1 MTSRGRNYQN
11 TEWDSTRD
19 DYSSSVYDNQYQDD
33 SVSADVNLDHC
44 RLYIKNV
51 PKGLNEEGLRAAFA
65 KFGTLLEVHLSK
77 DPQKSYGLVRFET
90 PGEAKLAMMKM
101 NRTEP
106 LKLAITI
113 AYKSK
118 SKQNQNQNQN
128 RGHPERSERNNRSGR
143 ERNDRNDRN
152 DRSSVSM
159 SRDREDSGSVLSH
172 GKNSR
177 MADEVPNGDNNMDD
191 LLLEDDYGFS
201 DILDPNLHLELE
213 SLKLEQLKV
222 REEQLQVKQ
231 RVILLKQAER
241 RPMAQMSNRCIL
253 PDGKIVVRN
262 NADRDSRDADVS
274 FSAGAGDSNET
285 TICSCKVKSKRSWEH
300 VRTDDGSSTPSTC
313 VLCSEDRSEI
323 KHYRDKS
330 VASKVT
336 DKKSEYSSKFVSSKT
351 RDVRKKSDCS
361 KVTDTYSK
369 RSDATSKKEVKRC
382 GKCRSEV
389 TCDLKY
395 SDFYTDSDDE
405 DETNRLIQLRN
416 ADYMDIVDED
426 LKLVI
431 ALAGYPKSKMRL
443 RQMEQFQRGLTDVID
458 MQLKA
463 GLLKRVPSFL
473 DYYLNRG
480 ALVCICK
487 DGDTRDWMVRVS
499 PGLQERMCTNLVLL
513 KAKVKRL
520 CLAVLKIPRSC
531 WPATAQDAF
540 KLLQYFNPML
550 KTSLWKIYAQKT
562 VENVEFTSFLIDR
575 VSGEII
581 RGPSFKNV
589 IDYGQMEFELT
600 GYTEIYYEC
609 LLSGMEE
616 DLRSVASRVK
626 LLDELKSAETTPR
639 NASDI
644 DVSVKEVG
652 TVKEEEEDDNTIAED
667 EATTVEPETED
678 TNDVRKELESG
689 LQKDILKKLKDV
701 KYISDR
707 DEVLVWSDETNN
719 YSNEIDTEKSE
730 NTGKEQDNLE
740 SNIASTSG
748 VAVSDKTESFIES
761 NDNLIARSS
770 NLNIDSNRGIAY
782 HRRTNYLHVEH
793 ELKVAITLEGYPQ
806 NKLEGTHIRRLKHLF
821 KEYLH
826 KDMKMQ
832 RFANL
837 IIPKFQD
844 IYLSN
849 GAVIYICDSLETK
862 DYLTE
867 VLPKFINS
875 TGLKLTFR
883 DIKSLVRYTRIVM
896 RLPKEH
902 AHVESVEILLKL
914 QAKYP
919 GLKPDCWKY
928 YSDVAGKQKRQFGV
942 DPESLEVIKS
952 PDFDPSYEGDKL
964 TFRIIDRQKRDVS
977 FDETQKEVDD
987 VDAKKQRDVVLKQMY
1002 VPIDPEIMSAPLTR
1016 IRTNHY
1022 SDLIADDL
1030 KLYVGPSNY
1039 PESRVDETLFH
1050 TIKRTFE
1057 NIILEAFEK
1066 SEIKEETMPKF
1077 HDMYLFDGVI
1087 FIICQ
1092 AMEARSWIEQTIP
1105 LVNSKLHIHL
1115 KSTEFRGAVGIISM
1129 VCKTDKDTDEVIALL
1144 QEQNPRLRTKYWRKI
1159 STVRTKTKLDVV
1171 LQIDKL
1177 SAQVI
1182 TGQNFNKFIGNSAV
1196 QFKLGHLQSL
1206 LKPKASLEELSKL
1219 HAKRI
1224 EQKASEK
1231 DASDK
1236 SKSKVS
1242 MQGPKEKSFD
1252 DVKSELKKEYPN
1264 LKLEQWSVIAQHD
1277 KTAHTVCDLEIDED
1291 SAKMIKKEEFEL
1303 NMGDQKIFFYTGSK
1317 LDSDL
1322 DPVIIEPDSPKSVET
1337 ALVLPEP
1344 QGYHKVI
1351 MKIPL
1356 NILPENKD
1364 DLNIIFDLLED
1375 KNPGLNTEL
1384 WQIFTDTI
1392 YPSNGKFTVYIDK
1405 QSVSVLQG
1413 KNFDPS
1419 IGGEKL
1425 KFFF

>member
-1 MTSRGRNYQN
+1 MMNRGRGYSQ
-11 TEWDSTRD
+11 TSEWDMREDYNDSLYDTREESN
-19 DYSSSVYDNQYQDD
+19 SS
-33 SVSADVNLDHC
+33 LDHC
-44 RLYIKNV
+44 RLYITNI
-51 PKGLNEEGLRAAFA
+51 PKGLNDEGLRSAFS
-65 KFGTLLEVHLSK
+65 KFGTLIETYLSR
-77 DPQKSYGLVRFET
+77 DPNKKYGLVRYET

-101 NRTEP
+101 NKTEP
-106 LKLAITI
+106 LKLHINV
-113 AYKSK
+113 AYKGKKVEDRHRKKYQDRSNNGQDWQSNNDDSFGSK
-118 SKQNQNQNQN
+118 S
-128 RGHPERSERNNRSGR
+128 RNT
-143 ERNDRNDRN
+143 
-152 DRSSVSM
+152 
-159 SRDREDSGSVLSH
+159 SRVHETTTGTT
-172 GKNSR
+172 
-177 MADEVPNGDNNMDD
+177 NGDNMDD
-191 LLLEDDYGFS
+191 LLKDEYGFS
-201 DILDPNLHLELE
+201 ESLDPELTMELE
-213 SLKLEQLKV
+213 SIKLEQLKL
-222 REEQLQVKQ
+222 REEQLICKH
-231 RVILLKQAER
+231 RLILLKQKESR
-241 RPMAQMSNRCIL
+241 QVPTTTMSNRCIL

-262 NADRDSRDADVS
+262 VVDKNADLDVS
-274 FSAGAGDSNET
+274 HSAGAGDSNET
-285 TICSCKVKSKRSWEH
+285 TVCCSCKNKAKSSWDP
-300 VRTDDGSSTPSTC
+300 RLDDGTSTPSTC
-313 VLCSEDRSEI
+313 VLCSEDN
-323 KHYRDKS
+323 KRDKS
-330 VASKVT
+330 K
-336 DKKSEYSSKFVSSKT
+336 DKKSEYSTKVVDSKT
-351 RDVRKKSDCS
+351 IDFTTTPSKTTKKSDCS
-361 KVTDTYSK
+361 KVTESVSK
-369 RSDATSKKEVKRC
+369 KSDATSKKELKRC
-382 GKCRSEV
+382 AKCSEV
-389 TCDLKY
+389 TCELKY

-416 ADYMDIVDED
+416 ADYMDIVSED

-443 RQMEQFQRGLTDVID
+443 RQMEQFQRSLTEVID

-487 DGDTRDWMVRVS
+487 DGETRDWMVRIS
-499 PGLQERMCTNLVLL
+499 PGLQERMKNNLVLL
-513 KAKVKRL
+513 RARVKRL
-520 CLAVLKIPRSC
+520 CLAVLKIPKLC

-540 KLLQYFNPML
+540 KLLQYFNPTL
-550 KTSLWKIYAQKT
+550 KTNLWKIYAQKL
-562 VENVEFTSFLIDR
+562 EDDVEFTSFLIDR

-581 RGPSFKNV
+581 RGPTFKNV
-589 IDYGQMEFELT
+589 IDYSQMEFELT

-626 LLDELKSAETTPR
+626 LLDELRSAETTPR
-639 NASDI
+639 NQSE
-644 DVSVKEVG
+644 VSIKAIEVH
-652 TVKEEEEDDNTIAED
+652 KEEIKEESPKEDDVN
-667 EATTVEPETED
+667 VK
-678 TNDVRKELESG
+678 KELESS

-701 KYISDR
+701 KYISDK

-719 YSNEIDTEKSE
+719 YGTDIDTEKNVKE
-730 NTGKEQDNLE
+730 N
-740 SNIASTSG
+740 NIASTSG
-748 VAVSDKTESFIES
+748 VAMSDKTESFIES
-761 NDNLIARSS
+761 NDNLISRSS

-782 HRRTNYLHVEH
+782 HRRTNYLHVEP

-826 KDMKMQ
+826 KDMKLQ

-896 RLPKEH
+896 RLPKEY
-902 AHVESVEILLKL
+902 AHVESLEILLKL
-914 QAKYP
+914 QNRYP

-952 PDFDPSYEGDKL
+952 PDFDATYEGEKL

-977 FDETQKEVDD
+977 FEEVNKELED
-987 VDAKKQRDVVLKQMY
+987 VDKGQRDLVLKSMY
-1002 VPIDPEIMSAPLTR
+1002 LPIDPEIMAAPLTR

-1039 PESRVDETLFH
+1039 PESRIDEVLFH
-1050 TIKRTFE
+1050 TIKRTLE
-1057 NIILEAFEK
+1057 NIVLEALDK
-1066 SEIKEETMPKF
+1066 GEITEDSLPKF

-1087 FIICQ
+1087 FIIC
-1092 AMEARSWIEQTIP
+1092 ACMESRTWIEQNISI
-1105 LVNSKLHIHL
+1105 VNTKLHIHL

-1129 VCKTDKDTDEVIALL
+1129 VVKTEKDTDDVIAIL

-1159 STVRTKTKLDVV
+1159 STVRTRTKLDVV

-1182 TGQNFNKFIGNSAV
+1182 TSPSFNKFIGANAV

-1206 LKPKASLEELSKL
+1206 LKPKSSLEELSKI
-1219 HAKRI
+1219 HCKKI
-1224 EQKASEK
+1224 DKKTS
-1231 DASDK
+1231 DASTLGR

-1242 MQGPKEKSFD
+1242 MQGPKKSFED
-1252 DVKSELKKEYPN
+1252 LKNELKKEYPA
-1264 LKLEQWSVIAQHD
+1264 LKPEQWSVLAQHE
-1277 KTAHTVCDLEIDED
+1277 KTDHNICDLEIDET
-1291 SAKMIKKEEFEL
+1291 SANIIKSKDFEL
-1303 NMGDQKIFFYTGSK
+1303 NMGDQKVYFYSENK
-1317 LDSDL
+1317 IDSDL
-1322 DPVIIEPDSPKSVET
+1322 DPVIIEPESPKSIENE
-1337 ALVLPEP
+1337 LLMPDQ
-1344 QGYHKVI
+1344 QGYHKI
-1351 MKIPL
+1351 ILKIPL
-1356 NILPENKD
+1356 DILPENKD
-1364 DLNIIFDLLED
+1364 DVNIIFDLLED

-1384 WQIFTDTI
+1384 WQIFTETA

-1405 QSVSVLQG
+1405 QSIAVLQG
-1413 KNFDPS
+1413 KNFDPT

-1425 KFFF
+1425 KFYF

>member
-1 MTSRGRNYQN
+1 MMTSRGRNYTQSN
-11 TEWDSTRD
+11 EWDSTRE
-19 DYSSSVYDNQYQDD
+19 DYNSSIFDAQYGDEDTSGEASQ
-33 SVSADVNLDHC
+33 LDHC
-44 RLYIKNV
+44 RLYIKNI
-51 PKGLNEEGLRAAFA
+51 PKGLNEEGLRSAFA
-65 KFGTLLEVHLSK
+65 KFGTLTQVFLSR
-77 DPQKSYGLVRFET
+77 DPQKSYGLVKYET

-106 LKLAITI
+106 LRLQINI

-118 SKQNQNQNQN
+118 ATPAVES
-128 RGHPERSERNNRSGR
+128 RPSRNWQ
-143 ERNDRNDRN
+143 DRNTN
-152 DRSSVSM
+152 A
-159 SRDREDSGSVLSH
+159 SRDRSDRASLSNRDREESGSVA
-172 GKNSR
+172 SR
-177 MADEVPNGDNNMDD
+177 SRTSRVQEDIPNGENNMDE
-191 LLLEDDYGFS
+191 LLIEDDYGFS

-222 REEQLQVKQ
+222 REEQLQCKQ

-262 NADRDSRDADVS
+262 VNDRDSRDADVS

-285 TICSCKVKSKRSWEH
+285 TICSCKVKTKRSWEH
-300 VRTDDGSSTPSTC
+300 QRTDDGSSTPSTC
-313 VLCSEDRSEI
+313 VLCSEDRSEN

-330 VASKVT
+330 VNSKIT
-336 DKKSEYSSKFVSSKT
+336 DKKSEYSSKIVDSKT
-351 RDVRKKSDCS
+351 TDVTTPSKATKKSDCS

-369 RSDATSKKEVKRC
+369 RSDATSKKEIKRC

-443 RQMEQFQRGLTDVID
+443 RQMEQFQRSLTDVID

-487 DGDTRDWMVRVS
+487 DVDTRDWMVRVS

-513 KAKVKRL
+513 KSKVKRL

-550 KTSLWKIYAQKT
+550 KTNLWKIYAQKT
-562 VENVEFTSFLIDR
+562 VEDVELTSFLIDR

-626 LLDELKSAETTPR
+626 LLDDLRSAEATPR
-639 NASDI
+639 NPS
-644 DVSVKEVG
+644 DVSVKEIEP
-652 TVKEEEEDDNTIAED
+652 VKTEENIIEEEEEEECPI
-667 EATTVEPETED
+667 EPEVED
-678 TNDVRKELESG
+678 DSNDVKKELESS

-701 KYISDR
+701 KYISDK

-719 YSNEIDTEKSE
+719 YGTEMDTEKSDAKDQE
-730 NTGKEQDNLE
+730 NFE

-782 HRRTNYLHVEH
+782 HRRTNYLHVEN

-952 PDFDPSYEGDKL
+952 PDFDPSYDGDKL

-977 FDETQKEVDD
+977 FDETSKEIDD
-987 VDAKKQRDVVLKQMY
+987 GDTKKQRDVVLKQMF

-1039 PESRVDETLFH
+1039 PESRIDESLFH
-1050 TIKRTFE
+1050 SIKRTFE
-1057 NIILEAFEK
+1057 KIVLECLENG
-1066 SEIKEETMPKF
+1066 ELNEETMPKF

-1092 AMEARSWIEQTIP
+1092 AMESRNWIEQALTQ
-1105 LVNSKLHIHL
+1105 VNSKLHIHL

-1129 VCKTDKDTDEVIALL
+1129 VCKTDKDTDEVIAIL

-1182 TGQNFNKFIGNSAV
+1182 TGQTFNKFIGTSAV

-1219 HAKRI
+1219 HARRLERKL
-1224 EQKASEK
+1224 SETETLER
-1231 DASDK
+1231 

-1252 DVKSELKKEYPN
+1252 DVKMELKKEYPG
-1264 LKLEQWSVIAQHD
+1264 LKLEQWSVIAQHE
-1277 KTAHTVCDLEIDED
+1277 KIAHNVCDLEIDED
-1291 SAKMIKKEEFEL
+1291 SANIIKKQDFEL
-1303 NMGDQKIFFYTGSK
+1303 SMGDQKIFFYTGNK
-1317 LDSDL
+1317 MDSDL
-1322 DPVIIEPDSPKSVET
+1322 DPVIIEPDSPKSVDTE
-1337 ALVLPEP
+1337 LILPEQ
-1344 QGYHKVI
+1344 QGYHKII

-1384 WQIFTDTI
+1384 WQIFTDTV

-1405 QSVSVLQG
+1405 QSVTVLQG

-1419 IGGEKL
+1419 IGGEKI

>member
-1 MTSRGRNYQN
+1 MMI
-11 TEWDSTRD
+11 
-19 DYSSSVYDNQYQDD
+19 
-33 SVSADVNLDHC
+33 LDC
-44 RLYIKNV
+44 AVFIL
-51 PKGLNEEGLRAAFA
+51 
-65 KFGTLLEVHLSK
+65 
-77 DPQKSYGLVRFET
+77 
-90 PGEAKLAMMKM
+90 
-101 NRTEP
+101 
-106 LKLAITI
+106 
-113 AYKSK
+113 
-118 SKQNQNQNQN
+118 
-128 RGHPERSERNNRSGR
+128 
-143 ERNDRNDRN
+143 
-152 DRSSVSM
+152 
-159 SRDREDSGSVLSH
+159 
-172 GKNSR
+172 
-177 MADEVPNGDNNMDD
+177 MADDVPNGDNNLDD

-241 RPMAQMSNRCIL
+241 RPMSQMNNRCIL

-262 NADRDSRDADVS
+262 VADSFTTSNVKQVRFRDSRDADVS

-285 TICSCKVKSKRSWEH
+285 TICSCKVKTKRSWEH
-300 VRTDDGSSTPSTC
+300 VRTDDGSFTPSTC
-313 VLCSEDRSEI
+313 VLCSEDRSDS

-330 VASKVT
+330 VTSKTT
-336 DKKSEYSSKFVSSKT
+336 DKKSEYSSKIVDSKT
-351 RDVRKKSDCS
+351 TDVRKKTDCS
-361 KVTDTYSK
+361 KVTDSFSR
-369 RSDATSKKEVKRC
+369 RSDATSKKDVKRC

-487 DGDTRDWMVRVS
+487 DEDTRDWMVRVS
-499 PGLQERMCTNLVLL
+499 PGLQEKMCTNLVLL
-513 KAKVKRL
+513 KSKVKRL

-550 KTSLWKIYAQKT
+550 RTSLWKIYAQKT

-609 LLSGMEE
+609 LLSDMEE
-616 DLRSVASRVK
+616 DMRSVGSRAK
-626 LLDELKSAETTPR
+626 LLDEMKSADATPR
-639 NASDI
+639 YTSDV
-644 DVSVKEVG
+644 D
-652 TVKEEEEDDNTIAED
+652 
-667 EATTVEPETED
+667 
-678 TNDVRKELESG
+678 
-689 LQKDILKKLKDV
+689 KLKDV
-701 KYISDR
+701 KYVSDR
-707 DEVLVWSDETNN
+707 DEVLVWADETNN
-719 YSNEIDTEKSE
+719 YTNEVE
-730 NTGKEQDNLE
+730 NTGNEQENFE
-740 SNIASTSG
+740 NNIASTSG

-761 NDNLIARSS
+761 NDNLISRCS

-782 HRRTNYLHVEH
+782 HRRTNYLHVEP

-919 GLKPDCWKY
+919 KLKPDCWKY

-952 PDFDPSYEGDKL
+952 PDFDPSYEGDKIS
-964 TFRIIDRQKRDVS
+964 FRIIDRQKRDAI
-977 FDETQKEVDD
+977 FDETDKEIDD
-987 VDAKKQRDVVLKQMY
+987 EEAKKQRDAVLKQIY
-1002 VPIDPEIMSAPLTR
+1002 VPIDPEIMPAPLTR

-1039 PESRVDETLFH
+1039 PESRIDETLFH

-1057 NIILEAFEK
+1057 NIILDALEK
-1066 SEIKEETMPKF
+1066 SEMKAENMPKF

-1105 LVNSKLHIHL
+1105 MVNSKLHIHL
-1115 KSTEFRGAVGIISM
+1115 KSTEFRGAVGIVSM
-1129 VCKTDKDTDEVIALL
+1129 VCKTDKDTDEVIAVL
-1144 QEQNPRLRTKYWRKI
+1144 QAQNPRLRTKYWRKI

-1182 TGQNFNKFIGNSAV
+1182 TGQNFNKFVGNNVV

-1206 LKPKASLEELSKL
+1206 LKPKASLEELRKL
-1219 HAKRI
+1219 HLKRL
-1224 EQKASEK
+1224 EQKT
-1231 DASDK
+1231 SDK
-1236 SKSKVS
+1236 EPLDNSKSK
-1242 MQGPKEKSFD
+1242 PKEKSFD
-1252 DVKSELKKEYPN
+1252 DIKSELNKEYSDF
-1264 LKLEQWSVIAQHD
+1264 KLEQWSAIAQHD
-1277 KTAHTVCDLEIDED
+1277 ISADNVCDLEMGRDLGN
-1291 SAKMIKKEEFEL
+1291 ANKKEDFEL
-1303 NMGDQKIFFYTGSK
+1303 DMGDQKIFFYTGNRM
-1317 LDSDL
+1317 DSDL

-1337 ALVLPEP
+1337 ELVLPES

-1375 KNPGLNTEL
+1375 RNPGLNTEL
-1384 WQIFTDTI
+1384 WQIFTDSV

-1425 KFFF
+1425 KFYF